1 MSSFK
6 GRSIFASGPHRFT
19 VGLRGPYIL
28 TSGQLGSPG
37 PNTYP
42 SGVRELEIVA
52 KGRLVATSRSAL
64 DSLRDAMA
72 AELIDPPTAGALVDG
87 GGRSWA
93 DVSMIGYEEEG
104 PVERGRVWS
113 VAYTATFRRFNV
125 LP

>member
-6 GRSIFASGPHRFT
+6 GHSIFASGPHRFT
-19 VGLRGPYIL
+19 VGLRGAYIL
-28 TSGQLGSPG
+28 TSGQLGTPG
-37 PNTYP
+37 PNSFP
-42 SGVRELEIVA
+42 SGSRELEIVV
-52 KGRLVATSRSAL
+52 KGRLVATSRAGL
-64 DSLRDAMA
+64 ETLRDAMT
-72 AELIDPPTAGALVDG
+72 AELIDPPTAGTLVDG